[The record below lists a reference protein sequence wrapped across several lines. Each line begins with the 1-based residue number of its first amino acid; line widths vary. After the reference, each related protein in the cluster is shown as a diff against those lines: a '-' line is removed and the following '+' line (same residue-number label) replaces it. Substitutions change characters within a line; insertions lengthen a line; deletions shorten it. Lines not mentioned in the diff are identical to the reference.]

1 MGNPHVLVIPFPA
14 YGHIS
19 SLLKLS
25 LQLVHDHGIKVTFVI
40 TEVNRQRVMH
50 SLATSDGIESQI
62 RLVSIPDDGPKSQET
77 LFEEHAFS
85 SLSGKVK
92 QLIEQINAS
101 DSDKI
106 TCIVADFLLGWG
118 MQMAA
123 ERGVK
128 GVVFSSA
135 LASLVLIS
143 KIPNLIDD
151 GIIDDDGNVI
161 KKEMIKLSPTMPP
174 MSSSHFPWASL
185 GIPKLQKLFFE
196 HTFKNNES
204 LKLADWVLCNSAYE
218 LDPETFDTE
227 PKIRPIGPLLGR
239 LSNQLSTNSRPED
252 SICLEWLDQQPPQSV
267 IYVAFGTIAVLNQT
281 EFEELALGLEL
292 CNRPFLWAV
301 RSDITENL
309 KDAYP
314 DGFEERVGS
323 RGLMTSWSPQ
333 KKVLEHPSIACF
345 LSHCGW
351 NSVLEAL
358 SNGIPLLC
366 WPTFAD
372 QFMNESY
379 ICNVWKIGLRLDRDH
394 GKIITRQ
401 EIKNKVEELLS
412 NEMYKANALVLKE
425 KLINTIKETGSSYNN
440 LKGFVEWVKE

>member
-151 GIIDDDGNVI
+151 GIIDDDGKI
-161 KKEMIKLSPTMPP
+161 
-174 MSSSHFPWASL
+174 SL
-185 GIPKLQKLFFE
+185 
-196 HTFKNNES
+196 H
-204 LKLADWVLCNSAYE
+204 
-218 LDPETFDTE
+218 
-227 PKIRPIGPLLGR
+227 
-239 LSNQLSTNSRPED
+239 
-252 SICLEWLDQQPPQSV
+252 
-267 IYVAFGTIAVLNQT
+267 
-281 EFEELALGLEL
+281 
-292 CNRPFLWAV
+292 
-301 RSDITENL
+301 
-309 KDAYP
+309 
-314 DGFEERVGS
+314 
-323 RGLMTSWSPQ
+323 
-333 KKVLEHPSIACF
+333 
-345 LSHCGW
+345 
-351 NSVLEAL
+351 
-358 SNGIPLLC
+358 
-366 WPTFAD
+366 
-372 QFMNESY
+372 
-379 ICNVWKIGLRLDRDH
+379 
-394 GKIITRQ
+394 
-401 EIKNKVEELLS
+401 
-412 NEMYKANALVLKE
+412 
-425 KLINTIKETGSSYNN
+425 
-440 LKGFVEWVKE
+440 

>member
-1 MGNPHVLVIPFPA
+1 IEQRDKALEIMKNKELE
-14 YGHIS
+14 HIAKFARVEQEIK
-19 SLLKLS
+19 SLAA
-25 LQLVHDHGIKVTFVI
+25 DR
-40 TEVNRQRVMH
+40 VNRQRVMH

-227 PKIRPIGPLLGR
+227 PKIRPIGPL
-239 LSNQLSTNSRPED
+239 
-252 SICLEWLDQQPPQSV
+252 W
-267 IYVAFGTIAVLNQT
+267 
-281 EFEELALGLEL
+281 
-292 CNRPFLWAV
+292 
-301 RSDITENL
+301 
-309 KDAYP
+309 DA
-314 DGFEERVGS
+314 
-323 RGLMTSWSPQ
+323 
-333 KKVLEHPSIACF
+333 
-345 LSHCGW
+345 
-351 NSVLEAL
+351 
-358 SNGIPLLC
+358 
-366 WPTFAD
+366 
-372 QFMNESY
+372 
-379 ICNVWKIGLRLDRDH
+379 
-394 GKIITRQ
+394 
-401 EIKNKVEELLS
+401 
-412 NEMYKANALVLKE
+412 
-425 KLINTIKETGSSYNN
+425 
-440 LKGFVEWVKE
+440 

>member
-1 MGNPHVLVIPFPA
+1 
-14 YGHIS
+14 
-19 SLLKLS
+19 
-25 LQLVHDHGIKVTFVI
+25 
-40 TEVNRQRVMH
+40 
-50 SLATSDGIESQI
+50 
-62 RLVSIPDDGPKSQET
+62 
-77 LFEEHAFS
+77 
-85 SLSGKVK
+85 
-92 QLIEQINAS
+92 
-101 DSDKI
+101 
-106 TCIVADFLLGWG
+106 
-118 MQMAA
+118 
-123 ERGVK
+123 
-128 GVVFSSA
+128 
-135 LASLVLIS
+135 
-143 KIPNLIDD
+143 
-151 GIIDDDGNVI
+151 
-161 KKEMIKLSPTMPP
+161 

-412 NEMYKANALVLKE
+412 NEMYKANALVLKV